1 MKPNRQTAFG
11 VAIALLSGIASATCD
26 DIRSTCSRAFELDRS
41 ACIKNYS
48 GQQQADCRTRAAQQ
62 FEYCVTRAG
71 CKF

>member
-1 MKPNRQTAFG
+1 MNVGRKVAVG
-11 VAIALLSGIASATCD
+11 VILAAASSIVAATCD
-26 DIRSTCSRAFELDRS
+26 DIRQTCSTAFELDRA

-71 CKF
+71 CRF